1 MCLRDRERGTHWA
14 DKAVVIGWVF
24 AASLLD
30 CARPKKCPRELG
42 NSGGVAHLTDYD
54 RRLA

>member
-1 MCLRDRERGTHWA
+1 MCRRERERGTHWA
-14 DKAVVIGWVF
+14 DKAVVTVWVF
-24 AASLLD
+24 DASLLD

-42 NSGGVAHLTDYD
+42 NSGGVAHLTDYT